1 MYELI
6 PQPIVFAGALR
17 YRQTVI
23 EVERT
28 SAGVFRDMKLA
39 AELGVPVNGMNGLSP
54 LVNMKNFDVVRG
66 QAVDYMHCVLLGV
79 TRQLAGFWLDSP
91 TTLSTKKSSKK
102 DSSASKKKKDS
113 SAFNKDSPASK
124 NLFYIGKYYGSI
136 TARKASS

>member
-6 PQPIVFAGALR
+6 PQSIVAGALR
-17 YRQTVI
+17 YRQTRI

-66 QAVDYMHCVLLGV
+66 QAVDYMHCILLGV

-91 TTLSTKKSSKK
+91 TTPSTKKGSKK
-102 DSSASKKKKDS
+102 DSSASKEQ
-113 SAFNKDSPASK
+113 DSPASKKKKGLPALK
-124 NLFYIGKYYGSI
+124 NLFYIGKYYSSV